1 MRPSINTETGSF
13 SPASPSTKYATFA
26 PLHYEREY
34 AYPLLVW
41 LHGPGKSGESHLKR
55 VIPGLSLRNYVAVAP
70 RGITVPVPEA
80 KDSSETFY
88 SWEQTP
94 QAIMESEEIIFTA
107 IEAAMHR
114 FRIAPENVFLAGYA
128 EGGTMAVRLA
138 LEYPDQ
144 FAGAASLCGEFPW
157 NYRPCRQWNDIRRF
171 PLFLTR
177 GKDEDTDPTDGMMHS
192 ESRKRDEQL
201 VWSMGM
207 MNVMIQEYEGG
218 QTIAPAMLSDLN
230 HWLMA
235 NVTDG
240 CQIE

>member
-26 PLHYEREY
+26 PLHYERGY

-41 LHGPGKSGESHLKR
+41 LHGPGKAGESHLKR
-55 VIPGLSLRNYVAVAP
+55 VVPGLSLRNYVAVAP
-70 RGITVPVPEA
+70 RGITVPVTGALDPT
-80 KDSSETFY
+80 ETHF

-94 QAIMESEEIIFTA
+94 QAIMDSEEIISTA
-107 IEAAMHR
+107 IEAVMRR
-114 FRIAPENVFLAGYA
+114 FHIAPEHVFLAGYA
-128 EGGTMAVRLA
+128 EGGTMALRLA
-138 LEYPDQ
+138 MEHPDQ
-144 FAGAASLCGEFPW
+144 FAGAASICGEFPW
-157 NYRPCRQWNDIRRF
+157 SYRPCRQWNDVRRF

-177 GKDEDTDPTDGMMHS
+177 GKDEEPDSVNASSLS
-192 ESRKRDEQL
+192 ESRKRDEEL

-235 NVTDG
+235 NVTNG
-240 CQIE
+240 CQVE